1 MRDERPDPY
10 LLIGLHKLAEMQGEG
25 MLPELHD
32 ALLRLP
38 QPGAERPSALI
49 LPFIRK
55 EGRVFAAGSPMAA
68 RSFSSVRHRRGVRK
82 GRSCNGP

>member
-55 EGRVFAAGSPMAA
+55 EGA
-68 RSFSSVRHRRGVRK
+68 RLRRRIADGGQVILFGASSARR
-82 GRSCNGP
+82 S